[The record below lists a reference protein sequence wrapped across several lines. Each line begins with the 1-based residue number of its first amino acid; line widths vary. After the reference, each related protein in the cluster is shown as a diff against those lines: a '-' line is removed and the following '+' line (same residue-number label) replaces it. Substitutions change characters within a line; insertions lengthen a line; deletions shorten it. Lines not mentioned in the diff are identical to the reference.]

1 MRDLVR
7 SWLDLVILGLLV
19 ALVATNTALLIL
31 LRTGGPLIGLAFYL
45 VLLILTLRTRQ
56 RDYRPL
62 VIGGLAGLHLFEVVA
77 VGWLVYP
84 VLMALNL
91 VLPVALAASAWAA
104 ARGQRQG
111 FRDK

>member
-1 MRDLVR
+1 MR

-62 VIGGLAGLHLFEVVA
+62 VIGGLAGLAVHLVEVVA
-77 VGWLVYP
+77 VGWSVYP
-84 VLMALNL
+84 VLIVLNL